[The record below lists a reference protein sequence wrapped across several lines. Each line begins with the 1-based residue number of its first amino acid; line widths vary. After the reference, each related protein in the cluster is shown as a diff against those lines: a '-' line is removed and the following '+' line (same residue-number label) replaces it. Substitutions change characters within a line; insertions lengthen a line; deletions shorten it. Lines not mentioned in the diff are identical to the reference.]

1 MSRRHVQ
8 GNEEMEGESGSGV
21 SGEGLAVCGS
31 FGLLDFLDAR
41 VLPLASRLVPVVRR
55 ADWAREWQAELWQL
69 RHDGRRARRVDFSST
84 MSLAYGVVADA
95 AWLRLDWT
103 RESMRGSAAACLWT
117 LTAYCLLCAAMEFEV
132 AGSWHGFW
140 HVVGTHFLGSF
151 VLVALPAMVAAVGTY
166 PMRPLRCDG
175 AHAGVTRRLS
185 ARTRWNLFLAAKI
198 ALTLMLSFLAT
209 LVATVPARMAVGKY
223 ADWVELL
230 LASVLVTVGLRWAL
244 LNQEQR
250 CQKCLRMMG
259 QPTRVGPPSR
269 NFLEWN
275 GVELA
280 CAEGHG
286 LLHVPEMQGSWC
298 WYDVWVEL
306 EPGWSGIFSA

>member
-1 MSRRHVQ
+1 MSRGVHED
-8 GNEEMEGESGSGV
+8 EEMEGESGSGV
-21 SGEGLAVCGS
+21 SGSGVPAS
-31 FGLLDFLDAR
+31 LDFLALR
-41 VLPLASRLVPVVRR
+41 VLPLASRLVPAVRR

-69 RHDGRRARRVDFSST
+69 RHDGRRSRGVDFSSA
-84 MSLAYGVVADA
+84 MSLAYGLVADA

-103 RESMRGSAAACLWT
+103 RDSMRGSAAACLYT
-117 LTAYCLLCAAMEFEV
+117 LTAYCLLCAAMELEV
-132 AGSWHGFW
+132 AGSWHSFW
-140 HVVGTHFLGSF
+140 HVVGAHFFGSF
-151 VLVALPAMVAAVGTY
+151 LFVAVPAMVAAVGTY
-166 PMRPLRCDG
+166 PLRPLRCDHAHIG
-175 AHAGVTRRLS
+175 AKKRLS

-198 ALTLMLSFLAT
+198 ALTLILGFLAT
-209 LVATVPARMAVGKY
+209 LVATVPARMVVGKY

-275 GVELA
+275 GMELV
-280 CAEGHG
+280 CTEGHG

-306 EPGWSGIFSA
+306 EPGWGGIFGS